1 MTDASGDAKTRGK
14 DLAERLEAEAEQFR
28 VVESDTDAIHVE
40 TKTVEGEH
48 RVWFTSGG
56 PRLHDKGI
64 YRLKGDGSVEIE
76 VDCPKPDELREHFRD
91 EFGGSAHRSDR

>member
-1 MTDASGDAKTRGK
+1 MTDDATGDKTRGR
-14 DLAERLEAEAEQFR
+14 LAGEASLWR

-48 RVWFTSGG
+48 RVWFTSDG

-76 VDCPKPDELREHFRD
+76 TDCPKPDDLREHFYD
-91 EFGGSAHRSDR
+91 EFGGSEHGD